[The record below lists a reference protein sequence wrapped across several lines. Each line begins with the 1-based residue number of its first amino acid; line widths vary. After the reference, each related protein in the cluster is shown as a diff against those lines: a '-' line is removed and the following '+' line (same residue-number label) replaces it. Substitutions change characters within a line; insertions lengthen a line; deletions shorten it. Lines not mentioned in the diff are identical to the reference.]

1 MARMNSLKMAAV
13 FVITISVLA
22 SAGTASVAR
31 QLECSYDYV
40 THAEVQTISETG
52 NEFGDLEYRFHHEF
66 MGQYVNG
73 IALSLYEWDK
83 DYGNG
88 KGLNYITKPD
98 DLLGWDYYKAMAFA
112 GLSYVK
118 KDANGNPIL
127 DSNNEPIR
135 LDTDSFKELIPNE
148 IDRNQIK
155 KIIINESKGN
165 NSSKG
170 TKCD

>member
-66 MGQYVNG
+66 GSGGLNLWRMRRGNQLPMKSEQRGSLPYSKISGDLYAQGHGTFAVIFYINFER
-73 IALSLYEWDK
+73 AVLYEAYNFGPALNAAEQFPLGYKKSERLLNVPVKIWDCR
-83 DYGNG
+83 
-88 KGLNYITKPD
+88 
-98 DLLGWDYYKAMAFA
+98 
-112 GLSYVK
+112 
-118 KDANGNPIL
+118 
-127 DSNNEPIR
+127 R
-135 LDTDSFKELIPNE
+135 LD
-148 IDRNQIK
+148 
-155 KIIINESKGN
+155 
-165 NSSKG
+165 
-170 TKCD
+170 